1 MRHDHI
7 KAFISRF
14 RKGKFLPFH
23 QISVVIESSQ
33 YRFWVGYTT
42 STEKWPERFKRQAV
56 VSSAYH
62 RVFEVPERN
71 FRLLV
76 SH

>member
-7 KAFISRF
+7 KAFSSWF

-23 QISVVIESSQ
+23 QIGVVIGSSW

-42 STEKWPERFKRQAV
+42 STEKWPEHFKRQAV
-56 VSSAYH
+56 V
-62 RVFEVPERN
+62 PEEIE
-71 FRLLV
+71 FRMP
-76 SH
+76 SCF